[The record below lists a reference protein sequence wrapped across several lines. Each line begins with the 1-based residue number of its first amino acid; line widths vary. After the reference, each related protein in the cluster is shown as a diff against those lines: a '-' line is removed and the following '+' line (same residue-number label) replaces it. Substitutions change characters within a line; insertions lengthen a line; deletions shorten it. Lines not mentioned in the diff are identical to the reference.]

1 MDVRDYLSNESNVNE
16 LNLYVENRFLNNC
29 NNELNNSTKENVPS
43 YLQRQKKLNYYT
55 YWRLSLF
62 WVVSMK
68 VGKISTNYEKHWK
81 I

>member
-1 MDVRDYLSNESNVNE
+1 MDVREYLSNESNVNE
-16 LNLYVENRFLNNC
+16 LNLYVENVFLNNC

-68 VGKISTNYEKHWK
+68 VGEISTNYE
-81 I
+81 

>member
-43 YLQRQKKLNYYT
+43 YLQIQKKLNYYT

-68 VGKISTNYEKHWK
+68 VGKISTNYE
-81 I
+81 

>member
-16 LNLYVENRFLNNC
+16 LNLYVENGFLIM

-43 YLQRQKKLNYYT
+43 YLQRQKKLNYYI

-68 VGKISTNYEKHWK
+68 VGKIRTNYE
-81 I
+81 

>member
-1 MDVRDYLSNESNVNE
+1 MGVRDYLSNESNVNE
-16 LNLYVENRFLNNC
+16 LNLYVENVFLNNC

-68 VGKISTNYEKHWK
+68 VGEISTNYE
-81 I
+81 

>member
-68 VGKISTNYEKHWK
+68 VGKISTNYE
-81 I
+81 

>member
-1 MDVRDYLSNESNVNE
+1 MMDVRDYLSNESNVNE
-16 LNLYVENRFLNNC
+16 LNLYVENGFLNNC

-62 WVVSMK
+62 WVSMK
-68 VGKISTNYEKHWK
+68 VGEISTNYE
-81 I
+81 

>member
-1 MDVRDYLSNESNVNE
+1 MDVQDYLSNESNVNE
-16 LNLYVENRFLNNC
+16 LNLYVENVFLNNC

-68 VGKISTNYEKHWK
+68 VGEISTNYE
-81 I
+81 

>member
-1 MDVRDYLSNESNVNE
+1 MMDVRDYLSNESNVNE
-16 LNLYVENRFLNNC
+16 LNLYVENGFLIM

-43 YLQRQKKLNYYT
+43 YLQRQKKLNYYI

-68 VGKISTNYEKHWK
+68 VGKIRTNYE
-81 I
+81 

>member
-16 LNLYVENRFLNNC
+16 LNLYVENVFLNNC

-43 YLQRQKKLNYYT
+43 YLQKQKKLNYYT

-62 WVVSMK
+62 WAVSMK
-68 VGKISTNYEKHWK
+68 VGKISTNYE
-81 I
+81 

>member
-16 LNLYVENRFLNNC
+16 LNLYVENVFLNNC

-55 YWRLSLF
+55 YWRLSLY

-68 VGKISTNYEKHWK
+68 VGKISTNYE
-81 I
+81 

>member
-16 LNLYVENRFLNNC
+16 LNLYVENGFLNNC
-29 NNELNNSTKENVPS
+29 NNELNSTKENVPS

-62 WVVSMK
+62 WVVSMT

>member
-1 MDVRDYLSNESNVNE
+1 MMDVRDYLSNESNVNE
-16 LNLYVENRFLNNC
+16 LNLYVENVFLNNC

-62 WVVSMK
+62 WVSMK
-68 VGKISTNYEKHWK
+68 VGEISTNYE
-81 I
+81 

>member
-16 LNLYVENRFLNNC
+16 LNLYVENGFLNNY

-68 VGKISTNYEKHWK
+68 VGKISANYE
-81 I
+81 

>member
-1 MDVRDYLSNESNVNE
+1 MDVRDYLSNESNLNE
-16 LNLYVENRFLNNC
+16 LNLYVENGFLNNC
-29 NNELNNSTKENVPS
+29 NNELKNSTKENVPS

-68 VGKISTNYEKHWK
+68 VGKISANYE
-81 I
+81 

>member
-16 LNLYVENRFLNNC
+16 LNLYVENVFLNNC

-68 VGKISTNYEKHWK
+68 VGKISTNYE
-81 I
+81 

>member
-16 LNLYVENRFLNNC
+16 LNLYVENGFLIM

-43 YLQRQKKLNYYT
+43 YLQKQKKLNYYT

-62 WVVSMK
+62 WAVSMK
-68 VGKISTNYEKHWK
+68 VGKISTNYE
-81 I
+81 

>member
-16 LNLYVENRFLNNC
+16 LNLYVENGFLNNS

-68 VGKISTNYEKHWK
+68 VGEISTNYE
-81 I
+81 

>member
-16 LNLYVENRFLNNC
+16 LNLYVENVFLNNC

-68 VGKISTNYEKHWK
+68 VGEISTNYE
-81 I
+81 

>member
-16 LNLYVENRFLNNC
+16 LNLYVENVFLNNC

-62 WVVSMK
+62 WVSMK
-68 VGKISTNYEKHWK
+68 VGEISTNYE
-81 I
+81 

>member
-16 LNLYVENRFLNNC
+16 LNLYVENGFLNNC
-29 NNELNNSTKENVPS
+29 NYNELNNSTKENVPS

-68 VGKISTNYEKHWK
+68 VGKISANYE
-81 I
+81 

>member
-16 LNLYVENRFLNNC
+16 LNLYVENVFLNNC
-29 NNELNNSTKENVPS
+29 NNELNKSTKENVPS

-68 VGKISTNYEKHWK
+68 VGKISINYE
-81 I
+81 